1 MPEMQKG
8 EVQENM
14 ETAVDKNIQIPD
26 IVLDLLNPISED
38 TPAGAESSTDE
49 EYFKLEMEMG
59 KPIPDYKAAI
69 ELASS
74 LLKEK
79 SKDLRV
85 ATWLCY
91 ALYRDE
97 KIPGLHMGLHLLL
110 ELLNTFN
117 DKLYPENLNHRAKA
131 LQLISSSRFV
141 KILEK
146 EVLKKEDAQVFLE
159 IKEILALLNAA
170 SAEKFPDNPPN
181 LKALTQTV
189 STHVEAAQKL
199 IKETP
204 SEPGKKEAE
213 TEAVKPPEKE
223 DTQPPPKEES
233 LEVEQPKSTEAPTTD
248 VPSGDTE
255 IPVSSDSEARATIKK
270 VLNHYFK
277 LEEEDARKY
286 STFLYGISRS
296 IIWSDLALPP
306 QTNSVSELPPPDSEI
321 KATLDKWF
329 TNMEWPKLV
338 SAVEVN
344 LLNEDSP
351 FKYWL
356 TAQRYAAEALA
367 NIGGQAT
374 KAAEEIKFQLAKLLQ
389 RLPNMENLKFNNDMP
404 FADDKTLDWI
414 NEEVKSNMLGD
425 KSQDMIL
432 PPILGED
439 YDPINKEYQ
448 DACAELPDK
457 FEENMKKMQ
466 TGIAADTRRKGKF
479 LRTLNLANFLVQAK
493 KFELAKVHLVK
504 LVEKI
509 ETYQLAE
516 WEPALCTSTWESTY
530 LVNLKLL
537 EKEKNEDKIKFLNE
551 QQNELFTKIGNY
563 NGLLALKLAKRNIKK
578 GE

>member
-97 KIPGLHMGLHLLL
+97 KIPGLHKGLHLLL

-233 LEVEQPKSTEAPTTD
+233 LDQQLTFHRVTRKSPYLQ
-248 VPSGDTE
+248 
-255 IPVSSDSEARATIKK
+255 IQK
-270 VLNHYFK
+270 
-277 LEEEDARKY
+277 
-286 STFLYGISRS
+286 
-296 IIWSDLALPP
+296 
-306 QTNSVSELPPPDSEI
+306 QEL
-321 KATLDKWF
+321 
-329 TNMEWPKLV
+329 
-338 SAVEVN
+338 
-344 LLNEDSP
+344 
-351 FKYWL
+351 
-356 TAQRYAAEALA
+356 Q
-367 NIGGQAT
+367 
-374 KAAEEIKFQLAKLLQ
+374 
-389 RLPNMENLKFNNDMP
+389 
-404 FADDKTLDWI
+404 
-414 NEEVKSNMLGD
+414 
-425 KSQDMIL
+425 
-432 PPILGED
+432 
-439 YDPINKEYQ
+439 
-448 DACAELPDK
+448 
-457 FEENMKKMQ
+457 
-466 TGIAADTRRKGKF
+466 
-479 LRTLNLANFLVQAK
+479 
-493 KFELAKVHLVK
+493 
-504 LVEKI
+504 
-509 ETYQLAE
+509 
-516 WEPALCTSTWESTY
+516 
-530 LVNLKLL
+530 
-537 EKEKNEDKIKFLNE
+537 
-551 QQNELFTKIGNY
+551 
-563 NGLLALKLAKRNIKK
+563 
-578 GE
+578 